1 MKSLLLQNFT
11 KYDSRKIEAFLQ
23 HYKLF
28 NIHAI
33 VPPDD
38 FNDQWLRLMNRY
50 AINVVLPIQCVENGH
65 DSIVE
70 IEKRNPGFEARIQAA
85 PASKLNILRTSTLER
100 GSDSLVALALS
111 FPEVPV
117 WMVRNPEGPCQYY
130 DDMMFMRAFQ
140 ENDAP
145 LENLQYRLDL
155 RADFELVSYEMLT
168 KVGFVGEK
176 ECLVLTR

>member
-33 VPPDD
+33 VPADD
-38 FNDQWLRLMNRY
+38 FNDHWLRLINRF
-50 AINVVLPIQCVENGH
+50 ALNVVLPIQCVENGH
-65 DSIVE
+65 DSLAE
-70 IEKRNPGFEARIQAA
+70 IEKRNPGFEARILAA
-85 PASKLNILRTSTLER
+85 PASKVNILRTGTIDR
-100 GSDSLVALALS
+100 GGDSLVALCLS
-111 FPEVPV
+111 FPDVPV
-117 WMVRNPEGPCQYY
+117 WMVRNPESACHYF
-130 DDMMFMRAFQ
+130 DDMMFMQAFQ
-140 ENDAP
+140 ENDQP
-145 LENLQYRLDL
+145 LPNLQYRLDL
-155 RADFELVSYEMLT
+155 RIDFEIMSYDMLT